1 MVFNKDSIKFYET
14 FNIKLSDS
22 VLVKL
27 EDSIRNKKEMLI
39 TIDASHYG
47 FRNGNGTIYRHDT
60 VQNDIHSFVS
70 PKPRPIIQ
78 QHRPDTS
85 EKFGRIIAADY
96 KLTDYYDILAKDHVL
111 EGLSTEEYITLCKDV
126 LLPFQRKTPGFNGLG
141 YVQVVG
147 KLDSPRAIQKVL
159 DGEFLTVSIGAKPI
173 KLVCSECLTDQM
185 DDICKHF
192 ANKTND
198 IFMLSESLRYEE
210 LSFVQK
216 PADPYGK
223 ITMIHDGLVEE
234 YKTEREDSCLNANVD
249 VVDIQDFFSQV
260 NSAKK
265 IVCVDNICTIINQ
278 EEKVMRGKKKEGVAV
293 TTVAL
298 CDEFSADQLSSI
310 KLTSGEALTADALK
324 LSDSEAIADRSFA
337 VVQKTAEGL
346 KRRFPLTDAL
356 QVEASLRLI
365 DQAIDLTDSEKEKAV
380 ASLEKAAKK
389 FNVII
394 QDEVVDTDIA
404 DSDADDDTTDDTD
417 TTLTDDVGADDST
430 DATTDVVDEPKTIE
444 TLCDELKAMIEA
456 FEVPVALTDEEE
468 AALTDAEK
476 AEKVQKPNP
485 VAVLFSMVATLGR
498 DLKWAGDML
507 EGSIISY
514 LTELGKE
521 TVAKGTKDEL
531 ESKVSAMTDELA
543 EAIEE
548 IDLLDEQNR
557 DLNFQLRTDRIDELV
572 AAKIALGLV
581 DSETEDGERAKLIK
595 LPYNVLCDQVTDYRK
610 LKNTIKDSS
619 VNNTL
624 DIKSIPDPT
633 LTDADSDIDDQGD
646 LKDVI
651 NLSDAEKVVMSLE
664 DKVMLFKSLF
674 K

>member
-1 MVFNKDSIKFYET
+1 MVFNKDSITFYET
-14 FNIKLSDS
+14 FDIKLSDS

-27 EDSIRNKKEMLI
+27 EDSLRKKKEMLI

-47 FRNGNGTIYRHDT
+47 FRNGNGTVYRHDT

-96 KLTDYYDILAKDHVL
+96 KVTEFYDMLAKDHEL

-126 LLPFQRKTPGFNGLG
+126 LIPFQRKTPGFNGLG

-185 DDICKHF
+185 DNICKHF
-192 ANKTND
+192 ANKTNN
-198 IFMLSESLRYEE
+198 IFMLSESLQYEE

-234 YKTEREDSCLNANVD
+234 IKTEREDSVLNANVD
-249 VVDIQDFFSQV
+249 VIDIQDFFSQV
-260 NSAKK
+260 NGAKK

-278 EEKVMRGKKKEGVAV
+278 EEKVMRGKKKEDVAV

-310 KLTSGEALTADALK
+310 KLTSGEALTVDALK

-389 FNVII
+389 FNVVIEDA
-394 QDEVVDTDIA
+394 QEDTTGD
-404 DSDADDDTTDDTD
+404 DNQDADNADD
-417 TTLTDDVGADDST
+417 TTLTDGDSSSDSVDDS
-430 DATTDVVDEPKTIE
+430 APVVTDEPRTIE
-444 TLCDELKAMIEA
+444 ALCDELKAMIEA
-456 FEVPVALTDEEE
+456 FEVPAALTDEEE

-476 AEKVQKPNP
+476 AAKVERPNP
-485 VAVLFSMVATLGR
+485 VAILFSMVASLGR

-543 EAIEE
+543 EAQEE
-548 IDLLDEQNR
+548 IELLDEQNR

-572 AAKIALGLV
+572 CAKTALGLI
-581 DSETEDGERAKLIK
+581 DAATEADERAKLVK
-595 LPYNVLCDQVTDYRK
+595 LPYNVLCDQTADYRK

-633 LTDADSDIDDQGD
+633 LTDADSDIDNQGD

-651 NLSDAEKVVMSLE
+651 NLSDAEKVVMSFE

>member
-1 MVFNKDSIKFYET
+1 MVFNRDSIKFYET
-14 FNIKLSDS
+14 FDIKLSDS

-47 FRNGNGTIYRHDT
+47 FRNGNGTVYRHDT

-96 KLTDYYDILAKDHVL
+96 KLTDFYDILAKDHQL
-111 EGLSTEEYITLCKDV
+111 EGLSTEEYIGLCKDV

-185 DDICKHF
+185 DNICKHF

-198 IFMLSESLRYEE
+198 IFMLSESLQYEE

-234 YKTEREDSCLNANVD
+234 YKVEREDSCLNANVD
-249 VVDIQDFFSQV
+249 VIDIQDFFSQI
-260 NSAKK
+260 NGGKK

-278 EEKVMRGKKKEGVAV
+278 EEKVMRGKKKEDVAV

-310 KLTSGEALTADALK
+310 KLTSGETLTADALK

-365 DQAIDLTDSEKEKAV
+365 DQAVDLTDSEKEKAV

-389 FNVII
+389 FAVVIEDAQEDADPAI
-394 QDEVVDTDIA
+394 TDEVVTDEVVDPA
-404 DSDADDDTTDDTD
+404 LADADPEVTD
-417 TTLTDDVGADDST
+417 TAVE
-430 DATTDVVDEPKTIE
+430 DAPKTIE
-444 TLCDELKAMIEA
+444 ALCDELKAMIEA
-456 FEVPVALTDEEE
+456 FEMPVALTDEEE

-476 AEKVQKPNP
+476 AAKVERPNP
-485 VAVLFSMVATLGR
+485 VAILFSMVASLGR

-531 ESKVSAMTDELA
+531 ESKVQAITDELT
-543 EAIEE
+543 EATEE
-548 IDLLDEQNR
+548 IELLDEQNR

-572 AAKIALGLV
+572 AAKTALGLV
-581 DSETEDGERAKLIK
+581 DATTEEAERAKLIK

-633 LTDADSDIDDQGD
+633 LTDADSDIDNQGD

-651 NLSDAEKVVMSLE
+651 NLSDAEKVVMSFE